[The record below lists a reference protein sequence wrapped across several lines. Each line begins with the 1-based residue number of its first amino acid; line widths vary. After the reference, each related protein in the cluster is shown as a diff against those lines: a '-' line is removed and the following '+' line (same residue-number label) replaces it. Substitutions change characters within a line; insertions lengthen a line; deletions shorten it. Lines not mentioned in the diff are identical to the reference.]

1 MVQIDLLRLRQRRTL
16 ALAGSI
22 DPDSELWT
30 GSGLR
35 FSGAV
40 EVGGTAA
47 LAAGGGVVVQGSW
60 RAPLV
65 YECGRCLDD
74 LQVVVE
80 RSLTLLFVPDGGWE
94 APDPDVR
101 TIDGRATVLDL
112 QDAIRE
118 EVVLEAP
125 RYYTAG
131 EEDGRCTRC
140 GSSVQEYRNEGPGA
154 DSEADPRW
162 AALRALQTDQ
172 EENDGGSQEAGFQ
185 AAEAET
191 SHSS

>member
-16 ALAGSI
+16 TLAGSI
-22 DPDSELWT
+22 GPDSELWA
-30 GSGLR
+30 GSGLK
-35 FSGAV
+35 FADAV
-40 EVGGTAA
+40 EVRGTAA

-74 LQVVVE
+74 LQVAVE
-80 RSLTLLFVPDGGWE
+80 RSLTLLFVPDGSWE
-94 APDPDVR
+94 TPDPDVR
-101 TIDGRATVLDL
+101 VIDGRETVLDL

-118 EVVLEAP
+118 EIVLEAP

-140 GSSVQEYRNEGPGA
+140 GSPVHEFR
-154 DSEADPRW
+154 SEPPEAGSNMDPRW
-162 AALRALQTDQ
+162 AALKALQTDQ
-172 EENDGGSQEAGFQ
+172 EENDGGSQETGFQ
-185 AAEAET
+185 AAEAKAP
-191 SHSS
+191 HPR

>member
-1 MVQIDLLRLRQRRTL
+1 MVQIDLLRLRQQRTL
-16 ALAGSI
+16 TLAGSI
-22 DPDSELWT
+22 GPDSELWT

-35 FSGAV
+35 FADAV
-40 EVGGTAA
+40 EVRGNAA
-47 LAAGGGVVVQGSW
+47 LGVGGGIVVQGSW

-74 LQVVVE
+74 LQVAVE
-80 RSLTLLFVPDGGWE
+80 RSLTLLFVLDGSWE

-101 TIDGRATVLDL
+101 IIDGRETVLDL

-118 EVVLEAP
+118 EIVLEAP

-140 GSSVQEYRNEGPGA
+140 GSPVEEYRSEPRGA
-154 DSEADPRW
+154 DGGMDPRW
-162 AALRALQTDQ
+162 AALKALQTDQ
-172 EENDGGSQEAGFQ
+172 EENDGRSQEAGFQ
-185 AAEAET
+185 AAEAEAP
-191 SHSS
+191 HSR